1 MPIKPIDMQVLLPNV
16 RRAARADNV
25 KLAKEEMTMQQQQI
39 TEDKELQKNQNKVS
53 NLEKKDQNEIKDDQ
67 KESRNRSES
76 SKKKK
81 KEKEE
86 EEKKIQMREHGSTF
100 DIKV

>member
-1 MPIKPIDMQVLLPNV
+1 MPIKPMDMQVLLPNI
-16 RRAARADNV
+16 RKAARADNV
-25 KLAKEEMTMQQQQI
+25 KAVKEDTASQQQQMI
-39 TEDKELQKNQNKVS
+39 ENKELEKNKNKVS
-53 NLEKKDQNEIKDDQ
+53 NVEKKDQNEIKNDQ
-67 KESRNRSES
+67 KENKQESET

-86 EEKKIQMREHGSTF
+86 EDKKIQMREHGSTF